1 MYIMYGYHYVVNKD
15 KYIDQRNKYYSLFRK
30 MSERNLSCGLRNT
43 RLSCTFDKTSFI
55 RARTRRPAAKHFVHK
70 HISFSCITPGK
81 INEFERKSNITER
94 MLILGV

>member
-1 MYIMYGYHYVVNKD
+1 MYGYHYVVNKD

-55 RARTRRPAAKHFVHK
+55 RAHK